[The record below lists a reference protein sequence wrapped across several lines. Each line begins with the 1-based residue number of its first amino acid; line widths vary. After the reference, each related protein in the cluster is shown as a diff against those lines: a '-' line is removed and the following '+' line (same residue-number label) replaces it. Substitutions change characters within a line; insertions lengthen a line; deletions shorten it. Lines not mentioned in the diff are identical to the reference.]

1 MKKSIQLVLS
11 IAIAAVVAFGQNGPL
26 PFDNSVFDSNFET
39 AKWLAEYDEVAWK
52 TSDVVMAQDKKELA
66 RLGTAWFCFKDSKDA
81 WHAVYGKFEN
91 SQFELVFHF
100 TMDAKK
106 VVTRSEEKP
115 DSGMLGLYA
124 KALGLG
130 QAKVKERVGA
140 NAPAFNQYIR
150 RNSDQTFTVWLF
162 PAFQTNGLAV
172 YGGEGIFTI
181 DSKAEKIT
189 KDESYYQP
197 GFRGIPDRQSARDLA
212 QLPRIEGADARGD
225 ILCLVLSRVFHE
237 HQYRQCRKYEYAD
250 QVREQPPLGSC
261 GEGQEVSRTR
271 VLVFCVVDSKTDRF
285 RSILTESTQ
294 SQIPERNFLDRLF

>member
-11 IAIAAVVAFGQNGPL
+11 IAIAAVVAFGQKGPL

-115 DSGMLGLYA
+115 DSGMLVLYA

-197 GFRGIPDRQSARDLA
+197 GFRGFPTGN
-212 QLPRIEGADARGD
+212 PREIWLNYRELKAPTLGA
-225 ILCLVLSRVFHE
+225 IFFVWY
-237 HQYRQCRKYEYAD
+237 YREYFTSINIDNAESMSTLIKSGNSHLW
-250 QVREQPPLGSC
+250 VH
-261 GEGQEVSRTR
+261 
-271 VLVFCVVDSKTDRF
+271 VVKDKK
-285 RSILTESTQ
+285 
-294 SQIPERNFLDRLF
+294 